1 MHAGRNASYIS
12 FQNIVWRT
20 QHLQYP
26 ERAEASFRLIYSYL
40 YKSINLIVDP
50 KIKRKVAEYDSESD
64 KLSNPKPEPK
74 DTDEEVSDYEEEEE
88 IEAPTVKKDKP
99 NAKRVR
105 SQALD

>member
-1 MHAGRNASYIS
+1 MDTAFTKNGKSRSEFQSHLLICIYI
-12 FQNIVWRT
+12 
-20 QHLQYP
+20 
-26 ERAEASFRLIYSYL
+26 
-40 YKSINLIVDP
+40 SINLIVDP
-50 KIKRKVAEYDSESD
+50 QIKRKVAEYGSESD
-64 KLSNPKPEPK
+64 ELSNPKPLPN